1 MRQFLLTE
9 NLTETLWW
17 TVKLAESSQI
27 KNQNDPCSLLLKQII
42 KNQYAQ
48 IQWSKIMK
56 VWLIPKSNHK
66 INLSQ
71 WQKVDFKIVM
81 LQNQELREIR
91 IQERMKREKIKPI
104 KFTWTDQF
112 KNLSKNRF
120 LLWKSKE
127 TKFTWIK
134 VSENRSPNDNLIL
147 NPKRLLNAQ
156 QLH

>member
-27 KNQNDPCSLLLKQII
+27 KNQDDPCSLLLKQIMN
-42 KNQYAQ
+42 NQYAQ

-81 LQNQELREIR
+81 PHNQELRKIR

-134 VSENRSPNDNLIL
+134 VSENRSRNDNLIL